1 MYIEPCCIDKQLPK
15 LIRESRSGYCFF
27 QTNGDVTLEKLLG
40 AVSHLAG
47 NEHTIVLTVAE
58 VDIQMLRT
66 LAYYFRRGWTRG
78 LLLLT
83 SINQRELIEGE
94 LQEYLPRV
102 HYAVDPLVIDGQLA
116 VIGLKTTTDPEPKAL
131 IVQGAMLGQAD
142 FSLSMYAAYLGKDIE
157 AIRSA
162 LDPVVAKLKTKA
174 VISHAEE
181 PVVADIINRKFRFSS

>member
-1 MYIEPCCIDKQLPK
+1 MYINPCCTDKELPK

-40 AVSHLAG
+40 SVSHLAG
-47 NEHTIVLTVAE
+47 NEHAIVLTVSE

-66 LAYYFRRGWTRG
+66 LAYYFRRGWTHG

-83 SINQRELIEGE
+83 ARNQRELIEGE
-94 LQEYLPRV
+94 LQDYLPKV

-116 VIGLKTTTDPEPKAL
+116 VIGDKCL
-131 IVQGAMLGQAD
+131 IIQGAMLGQAD

-162 LDPVVAKLKTKA
+162 LDPVIAKLKTKA
-174 VISHAEE
+174 VMNHAEE
-181 PVVADIINRKFRFSS
+181 PVVADILERNYSSLTS

>member
-1 MYIEPCCIDKQLPK
+1 MYINPCCTPIELPK

-40 AVSHLAG
+40 AVSRLAG
-47 NEHTIVLTVAE
+47 DEHAIVLTVAE
-58 VDIQMLRT
+58 VDILMLRT

-83 SINQRELIEGE
+83 ARNQRELIEGE
-94 LQEYLPRV
+94 LQDYLPRV

-131 IVQGAMLGQAD
+131 IIQGAILGQVD

-162 LDPVVAKLKTKA
+162 LDPVIAKMKTKA
-174 VISHAEE
+174 VINHAEE
-181 PVVADIINRKFRFSS
+181 PVVADILEREFRFSS

>member
-15 LIRESRSGYCFF
+15 LIKESRSGYCFF

-40 AVSHLAG
+40 SVSHLAG
-47 NEHTIVLTVAE
+47 NEHAIVLTVAE

-83 SINQRELIEGE
+83 ARNQRTLIEGE
-94 LQEYLPRV
+94 LQDYLPRV

-116 VIGLKTTTDPEPKAL
+116 VIGDKCL
-131 IVQGAMLGQAD
+131 IIQGAILGQAD
-142 FSLSMYAAYLGKDIE
+142 FSLSMYAAWLGTDGDT
-157 AIRSA
+157 ARSV
-162 LDPVVAKLKTKA
+162 LDPIIAKMKTKA
-174 VISHAEE
+174 VINAEE
-181 PVVADIINRKFRFSS
+181 PVVTDIINREFRFSS